1 MGEKVRYGWAG
12 VWYRY
17 ANAEIA
23 QTGEKYNVDR

>member
-17 ANAEIA
+17 ANAVKA
-23 QTGEKYNVDR
+23 QTVEKYYVDR